1 MKIIYK
7 ICRIAGVVALAF
19 YLCLVSFLFT
29 VFVPENASAQT
40 IVSGN
45 VSGTWNIGGS
55 PYLIIDDCSVQTGT
69 ELNIEPG
76 VIVVISDS
84 MSLNVY
90 GKISANGNSSQ
101 HIVFKSVNNSS
112 KFNQVYVQNGST
124 TPPVSE
130 FKYCDFMNAQTGLY
144 LHAYG
149 RIDNA
154 YTSLQTKVSNCSFDS
169 SVLTALY
176 IRAQAVD
183 ASQYMTPKRR
193 HASVNSIIDGCK
205 FNGNQVGIEMYLQ
218 GAGTNYYANGDT
230 KAILQNNV
238 FLNLPGA
245 AINMLPGTG
254 PSHSGTPSFVNNTI
268 VNCNRGILIQDADF
282 NAITINNIFLST
294 ETAIQRTG
302 SNTNNLTTY
311 HNCFYDN
318 AINFTGFPQTYGN
331 IVWTNANGDSCD
343 LGFNIFQD
351 PLFADTLF
359 HLSNNSTCNNAGIDS
374 IQNSMIWYHAPD
386 HDISGNLRPMPVT
399 SKPDMGVWEM
409 AFPVSISY
417 SQVISIATSFELKQN
432 YPNPFNPSTK
442 IEFSIPKHSNVRITV
457 YDSQGKEVAS
467 LLNERVSAGSYKV
480 DFDGTVF
487 SSGVYFYK
495 LETEDFVQTKS
506 MVLLK

>member
-1 MKIIYK
+1 MKNIYK

-19 YLCLVSFLFT
+19 YLCLVSFLFM

-55 PYLIIDDCSVQTGT
+55 PYLIIDDCTVQTGT
-69 ELNIEPG
+69 ELIIEPG
-76 VIVVISDS
+76 VVVVISDS

-101 HIVFKSVNNSS
+101 HITFKSVNNSS

-130 FKYCDFMNAQTGLY
+130 FKYCDFMNAQIGLY

-154 YTSLQTKVSNCSFDS
+154 YTNMQTNVTNCNFDS

-176 IRAQAVD
+176 LRAQGVD
-183 ASQYMTPKRR
+183 ASQFMTRRTR
-193 HASVNSIIDGCK
+193 HASINSIVDGCK
-205 FNGNQVGIEMYLQ
+205 FNANQVGIEMYLQ
-218 GAGTNYYANGDT
+218 GSGTSWYANGNT
-230 KAILQNNV
+230 AAIIQNNLFV
-238 FLNLPGA
+238 NLPGK
-245 AINMLPGTG
+245 AISMEPGAG
-254 PSHSGTPSFVNNTI
+254 PSHSGTPSFLNNTI
-268 VNCNRGILIQDADF
+268 INCNRGIWIQDADF
-282 NAITINNIFLST
+282 NAITINNIFQST

-302 SNTNNLTTY
+302 GNTNNLTTY
-311 HNCFYDN
+311 YNCFYDN
-318 AINFTGFPQTYGN
+318 TINFTGYPQTYGS

-359 HLSNNSTCNNAGIDS
+359 HLSNNSPCNNAGIDS

-399 SKPDMGVWEM
+399 SKPDMGAWEM

-417 SQVISIATSFELKQN
+417 NQAISIATRFALSQN
-432 YPNPFNPSTK
+432 YPNPFNPTTNIK
-442 IEFSIPKHSNVRITV
+442 FDIPKKSYVKLVI
-457 YDSQGKEVAS
+457 YDLLGKEVTA
-467 LLNERVSAGSYKV
+467 LVNEEMSAGSYQM
-480 DFDGTVF
+480 DWNA
-487 SSGVYFYK
+487 SSYPSGVYFYRI
-495 LETEDFVQTKS
+495 ETPDFVQTRS